1 MIRPVSVDEHD
12 IFHLAAF
19 SYRSFGNC
27 YPILQINRGINV
39 CHLKKNGIEWTLLSY
54 ILLQDFMSH
63 KVNYIHASKIV
74 LFVVKDKS
82 TCYMID
88 VTF

>member
-39 CHLKKNGIEWTLLSY
+39 GHLKKKWYWMDSAFIY
-54 ILLQDFMSH
+54 F
-63 KVNYIHASKIV
+63 ASR
-74 LFVVKDKS
+74 L
-82 TCYMID
+82 YEP
-88 VTF
+88 